1 MWENILKADDD
12 EYEYGRRYRKPD
24 GSTFREGMGFK
35 DEKLSR
41 FKGSGT
47 KDMPSTD
54 LANWFATVND
64 NFEELFNQLSGG
76 IEGTGMVSAGPQAGM
91 PFKYKEDTGAFKQF
105 KKSSMMF
112 AKGLTEKMVE
122 EFLDSIFNLGEDTGL
137 SSEELSA
144 IIDEG
149 SVYNLMNSKAYQE
162 VTQAGLKASTEI
174 ITSVLDQA
182 FITIRSTLD
191 RDSYKDEQLKDIDA
205 EELMKPLS
213 LVDSQTLWDSVF
225 RKTKGDIDSLFEN
238 ITTDMFSDSKIDLN
252 LEEEGGQVEMS
263 AVKDNITRVAKNYIK
278 DSDDLKL
285 LSGNALRHFDILYM
299 LRLKNLE
306 DSETTEGEEER
317 QNLPNIDFKDEEYD
331 DDFIEEFKSEDLS
344 INNWQSILKVGGP
357 SAVGMTSNA
366 GFTPAV
372 HNTTYGDCGCERKES
387 KCGCD
392 D

>member
-1 MWENILKADDD
+1 
-12 EYEYGRRYRKPD
+12 
-24 GSTFREGMGFK
+24 
-35 DEKLSR
+35 
-41 FKGSGT
+41 
-47 KDMPSTD
+47 
-54 LANWFATVND
+54 
-64 NFEELFNQLSGG
+64 
-76 IEGTGMVSAGPQAGM
+76 
-91 PFKYKEDTGAFKQF
+91 
-105 KKSSMMF
+105 MF